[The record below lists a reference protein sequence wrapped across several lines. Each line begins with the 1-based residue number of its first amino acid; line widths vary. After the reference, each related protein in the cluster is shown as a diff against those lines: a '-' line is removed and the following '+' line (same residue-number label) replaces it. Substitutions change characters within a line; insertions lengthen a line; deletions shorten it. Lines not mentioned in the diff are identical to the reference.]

1 MVDPQFAML
10 ILLAV
15 VRGRSIGEGELGGGV
30 LLSKQL

>member
-1 MVDPQFAML
+1 MVHPQFAML

-15 VRGRSIGEGELGGGV
+15 VRGRSIGEGKLGGGV